1 MAGSLVLIDSVTVS
15 SAVATVDL
23 GGADWDSSYDVY
35 KVVVSNVV
43 PSIDQKSLLFRHLD
57 SSNNVLSTNNYDV
70 VFKVLRNSTTYEDAY
85 GTATWAYV
93 VDNYIGTGTGE
104 VANGV
109 LYLFSSNDA
118 NEYTYHTI
126 ESAYRNHSGGLRGAQ
141 GGGVYEVATATKGV
155 QFFMSSGNITSGT
168 FKLYG
173 LKK

>member
-1 MAGSLVLIDSVTVS
+1 MAGSLVLIDSQTVS
-15 SAVATVDL
+15 SAVATLDL

-35 KVVVSNVV
+35 KVVVNNVV
-43 PSIDQKSLLFRHLD
+43 PSLDQKTLLFRHLD

-70 VFKVLRNSTTYEDAY
+70 AFKVLRTDTSHENAY

-104 VANGV
+104 VANAV
-109 LYLFSSNDA
+109 LYLFSSNSS
-118 NEYTYHTI
+118 NEYTYHTV
-126 ESAYRNHSGGLRGAQ
+126 ESTYMNHSGVLRGAQ

-155 QFFMSSGNITSGT
+155 QFFMNSGNIASGT

-173 LKK
+173 FKK